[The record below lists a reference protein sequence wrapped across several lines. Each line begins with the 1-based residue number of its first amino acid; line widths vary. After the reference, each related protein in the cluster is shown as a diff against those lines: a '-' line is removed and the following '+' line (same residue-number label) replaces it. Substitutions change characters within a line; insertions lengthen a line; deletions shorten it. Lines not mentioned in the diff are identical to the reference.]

1 MLDTAV
7 AGSSYQKEENDN
19 KLRTT
24 VRMIRMLQK
33 ISSPTT
39 TLIAH
44 KSENGISVEQTVRLQ
59 VVHADGAS
67 SNEFKGTRA
76 E

>member
-24 VRMIRMLQK
+24 VWMIRMLQK

-59 VVHADGAS
+59 VVHSDGAS